1 LLPLANIQGQ
11 YSEETILSVLHQTYK
26 NIQYIVVDG
35 GSSDQTMEV
44 VNKYK
49 DQIDIIIHEKDKG
62 QIDVINIGF
71 KLEKRELVGWINLMI
86 FFFQFVFENC

>member
-11 YSEETILSVLHQTYK
+11 YSEETILSVLHH
-26 NIQYIVVDG
+26 IVVDG